1 LVLVLEEGEVSM
13 PTEEAKRRRRRPRK
27 GGPKALKISVAFV
40 ALKFHW
46 QASTFLKLTSAS
58 HLRPPATLEY
68 AQHVNYWTGR
78 PGVGH
83 GLLEIVSMGEGGAST
98 PPFSVVFV

>member
-1 LVLVLEEGEVSM
+1 MRERFSCPQERREE
-13 PTEEAKRRRRRPRK
+13 RRWRRPRK
-27 GGPKALKISVAFV
+27 RGPKALKISVAFM
-40 ALKFHW
+40 ALKIPL
-46 QASTFLKLTSAS
+46 ASINSFKLPSSS